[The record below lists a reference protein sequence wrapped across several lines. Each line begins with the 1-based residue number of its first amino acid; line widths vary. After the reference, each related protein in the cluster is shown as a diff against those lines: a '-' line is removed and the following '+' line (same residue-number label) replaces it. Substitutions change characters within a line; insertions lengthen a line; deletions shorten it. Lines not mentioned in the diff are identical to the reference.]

1 MIGDGSDEERC
12 HATAWNCQGVI
23 FTQFVD
29 PAELPSYY
37 AESDAFVAPSL

>member
-1 MIGDGSDEERC
+1 MRRRGIVRGD
-12 HATAWNCQGVI
+12 I

-37 AESDAFVAPSL
+37 AAVMPLWPLASRRCARLGG